1 MTTTQNIPSKN
12 VREAIRRF
20 AALEHPDD
28 HFGKFLREFGRYSL
42 DGYAM
47 ISFILPGKQT
57 YDFHSSGVGLVKVV
71 IIHVD
76 AWPCAPPD
84 GFRKIRWWNLLEKRP
99 KRQAACAYSA

>member
-42 DGYAM
+42 DGYAT
-47 ISFILPGKQT
+47 ITFILPERQT
-57 YDFHSSGVGLVKVV
+57 YEFHSSGIGLVKVV

-76 AWPCAPPD
+76 AWPCAPPAW
-84 GFRKIRWWNLLEKRP
+84 FQKVRWWNPLRKAP

>member
-1 MTTTQNIPSKN
+1 MATTHAIPAYN

-28 HFGKFLREFGRYSL
+28 HFGKFLREFKRYSL

-47 ISFILPGKQT
+47 ITFILPGKQS
-57 YDFHSSGVGLVKVV
+57 YDFHSSEIGLSKVV
-71 IIHVD
+71 IIKVD

-84 GFRKIRWWNLLEKRP
+84 KFQKVRWWKLLETHP
-99 KRQAACAYSA
+99 KRQACMYKA